1 MFDRWLGLI
10 LMLVTLG
17 AGAAHA
23 QTPATVR
30 LDELTWPELKARIAA
45 GTTTVIV
52 PIGGT
57 EQSGPHMALG
67 KHNLRAALLA
77 ERIAQALGNA
87 IVAPVVAYVPEGGVD
102 PPTGH
107 MRFPGTISVPA
118 PAFEAVLEGAA
129 RSLRR
134 AGFRDI
140 VLLGDHG
147 GYRTS
152 LAAVTKRLER
162 EWATAGVRVH
172 VPAAYYRAAEQEFA
186 ASLAARG
193 YRVEEI
199 GTHAGL
205 ADTSLTLAVA
215 PALVRV
221 DRMRATPSA
230 ADGVNGD
237 PRRSSAELGAIA
249 ADAIV
254 ADTVAAIRK
263 ATAPR

>member
-1 MFDRWLGLI
+1 
-10 LMLVTLG
+10 MLVALG

-87 IVAPVVAYVPEGGVD
+87 IVAPVVAYVPEGGID

-129 RSLRR
+129 QSLRR
-134 AGFRDI
+134 AGFRD
-140 VLLGDHG
+140 
-147 GYRTS
+147 
-152 LAAVTKRLER
+152 
-162 EWATAGVRVH
+162 
-172 VPAAYYRAAEQEFA
+172 
-186 ASLAARG
+186 
-193 YRVEEI
+193 
-199 GTHAGL
+199 
-205 ADTSLTLAVA
+205 
-215 PALVRV
+215 
-221 DRMRATPSA
+221 
-230 ADGVNGD
+230 
-237 PRRSSAELGAIA
+237 
-249 ADAIV
+249 
-254 ADTVAAIRK
+254 
-263 ATAPR
+263 